1 MSCGIIRY
9 INSAELINIPDQ
21 SYTVNNAVKASLAR
35 EFRSSVSDSTYQGL
49 TDDSD
54 MLEIYAIRGLGS
66 LVMPNVISVHNGVC
80 RKSHHVKL
88 IIVTRITLNK
98 VQC

>member
-9 INSAELINIPDQ
+9 LNSSEFNNTPDQ

-54 MLEIYAIRGLGS
+54 MLEIYAIRGLGL
-66 LVMPNVISVHNGVC
+66 LVMSNVVSVHNGDC
-80 RKSHHVKL
+80 RKSHHVKKCHSNYL
-88 IIVTRITLNK
+88 E
-98 VQC
+98 